1 MGVEQQEF
9 GEDDDEI
16 SAHRGEERQV
26 KKCVPPRTREP
37 GKPLDWS
44 MLPNSFTAKATFRKC
59 SSVIITWPCLLYITK
74 I

>member
-1 MGVEQQEF
+1 MKRREKEKAMGVEQQEF

-37 GKPLDWS
+37 GKPLYLS
-44 MLPNSFTAKATFRKC
+44 
-59 SSVIITWPCLLYITK
+59 I
-74 I
+74 